1 MQMPSPTRIVVVD
14 DEPAIREL
22 LMASL
27 KFSGFEAHQA
37 ASGDAALKLISE
49 VKPNLIVLDVM
60 MPGSDGFTVART
72 LRAQG
77 VNTPIIFLTA
87 KDNTAD
93 KVRGLTVGG
102 DDYLTKPF
110 SIEELVARINAILR
124 RSTTVLNVMPDDDEH
139 LQVGDLELDKTT
151 FEVNRSGVSI
161 ELSPT
166 ELKLLEYLME
176 NAGRV
181 VSKEQILN
189 NVWNYGFNGE
199 ANIVESYISYLRRKI
214 DNVIPPG
221 SKSPLPAMIHTKR
234 GLGYQL
240 KPAPTSTNE

>member
-1 MQMPSPTRIVVVD
+1 MQAASPTRIVIVD
-14 DEPAIREL
+14 DEPSICEL

-27 KFSGFEAHQA
+27 KFAGFEVHEA
-37 ASGDAALKLISE
+37 ASGEAALKLISE
-49 VKPNLIVLDVM
+49 IQPNLIVLDVM
-60 MPGSDGFTVART
+60 MPGQDGFTVART

-77 VNTPIIFLTA
+77 INTPIIFLTA
-87 KDNTAD
+87 KDDTAD

-110 SIEELVARINAILR
+110 SLEELVARINAILR
-124 RSTTVLNVMPDDDEH
+124 RTTPVTNNLPDDEH

-151 FEVNRSGVSI
+151 FEVRRAGIPIV
-161 ELSPT
+161 LSPT

-181 VSKEQILN
+181 VSKEQILD

-214 DNVIPPG
+214 DNVTLPG
-221 SKSPLPAMIHTKR
+221 SNTSLPAMIHTKR

-240 KPAPTSTNE
+240 KPTLRPGNE